1 MKNSKRHWYL
11 VAQRAEARIFEQIG
25 VAPTLSVI
33 HRFENTLG
41 RLKDTELVSD
51 RQGRSDH
58 SGSPGHI
65 PIGSNYSPKEGVL
78 KTFLHEVAT
87 FLEGKAVQKAFDS
100 IVLVAEPS
108 LLGEIKHSIGHATT
122 SRLKDSVIK
131 DLAHVPDRDMD
142 EVLKRSLCMRE
153 DILPMQN

>member
-11 VAQRAEARIFEQIG
+11 VAQRAEARIFEQTGI
-25 VAPTLSVI
+25 APTLTVVY
-33 HRFENTLG
+33 RFENSLG
-41 RLKDTELVSD
+41 RLKDSELVSD

-65 PIGSNYSPKEGVL
+65 PVGSDYSPKEGLL
-78 KTFLHEVAT
+78 KTFLHEVAS
-87 FLEGKAVQKAFDS
+87 FLESKADQKAFDS

-108 LLGEIKHSIGHATT
+108 LLGEIKHVIGQATT

-142 EVLKRSLCMRE
+142 EVLKGNLCMRE
-153 DILPMQN
+153 DIEPMQN